1 MSHKENRNTDAAK
14 RNRTNFTK
22 LEDKYDLII
31 NDLLTKLNETQS

>member
-1 MSHKENRNTDAAK
+1 MQLKETE
-14 RNRTNFTK
+14 TNFTK